1 METSLPVAMTTKN
14 VEAMIGQLDRIIGKA
29 EARIGE
35 LDDRTMRALMA
46 LQQQRSKLRLLA
58 IARRIERQKSVVS
71 LERWRHGFDARDGMA
86 TPEHEASAAET
97 GAADVRSAEAP
108 ALSLVRG

>member
-1 METSLPVAMTTKN
+1 MESSLPVAMTTKN

-35 LDDRTMRALMA
+35 LDERTMRALMA

-71 LERWRHGFDARDGMA
+71 LERWRYGFDAPRSTA
-86 TPEHEASAAET
+86 TPEQEVSPAEA
-97 GAADVRSAEAP
+97 GAAVTRSAEAP
-108 ALSLVRG
+108 LLSLVRG